1 MRVPIQ
7 TMSARDRSAPDAV
20 APPLMGPM
28 ESRLVLRLL
37 LVCVGYYAGA
47 SIGFGLKFFGLTPS
61 VLWTP
66 NAILTATL
74 LLTAPRRWWLY
85 LLAALPAHMAIELT
99 TTLPRS
105 LVLALF
111 LTNCAEAV
119 LAAGLARWV
128 SDAPT
133 RFDTFRR
140 VAAFVVTA
148 GVTAP
153 FLSSFP
159 DATFVELLRGEPY
172 WSVFSTRFP
181 SNVLA
186 ELLVVP
192 TIVTAVRAV
201 LERRGPP
208 PPRRL
213 LEMALLGGGLLAV
226 AVVAFGDPGPLAPRN
241 PWSLHTPYALLLPFF
256 LWAAVRFGPG
266 GLSACLLTTALLA
279 IRTGTLE
286 VAVFS
291 VALRGD
297 GVLALQIFLI
307 VVSVPLLCLAAVIE
321 EARQT
326 NEVLQERLAFEGL
339 LSRLSSAFVRLP
351 SPEMDRA
358 FETWL
363 TNVGGHLRS
372 GALAL
377 LELAPS
383 GDALTL
389 RFGSPPPRAD
399 VPRALAS
406 RDFPWIAAR
415 LREERPVVFGSLDA
429 LPAEAAR
436 ERAMLAEHGVCSG
449 AILPLEAGGRVL
461 GGLAY
466 LASGPR
472 TGWPAQLESR
482 LQLVGEVFANALA
495 RRGTEDALRASEEM
509 KSAVLAS
516 LRSGV
521 AVLDRD
527 GTVIAVNEGWSEH
540 AAEAGVT
547 SASRAG
553 LGDNY
558 LMLWR
563 QAQFAGNVQAAH
575 AVVGIEAVLNGRRE
589 RFAFEYT
596 CHDPMP
602 ERWFALSAVPLHRS
616 GSGAVISNTEITDWK
631 RAELEAQR
639 SRQEL
644 AHFTRVSTMGA
655 LAASLAH
662 ELNQPLTGI
671 LANAQAARRFLAVTP
686 PDLDEIRGILADI
699 VEDDKRAGEVIER
712 LRELLRKGDAQTV
725 VLDANA
731 LVRDVVRLVSSD
743 ALIRGTRLEVALRA
757 MPSTVRGDRIQLQQ
771 VILNLVVNAMEAMAD
786 TSGELRVVVIE
797 TALIESVVAEGRMVS
812 VSVQD
817 AGTGLDRDLQE
828 LMFEP
833 FYTTKKTGM
842 GMGLSISRSIVEA
855 HGGRIWGKNN
865 AGPGATFSF
874 TLPYAGAEQA

>member
-1 MRVPIQ
+1 MRFAIQ
-7 TMSARDRSAPDAV
+7 TLSARGRSAPDAM

-28 ESRLVLRLL
+28 ESRLALRLL

-47 SIGFGLKFFGLTPS
+47 SIGLGLKFGWLTPS

-140 VAAFVVTA
+140 VAAFVLTA
-148 GVTAP
+148 GVAAP

-159 DATFVELLRGEPY
+159 DAAFVHLLRGEPY

-208 PPRRL
+208 PRRL
-213 LEMALLGGGLLAV
+213 LEIALLGGGLLAV
-226 AVVAFGDPGPLAPRN
+226 SVVAFGHAGPLTSRN
-241 PWSLHTPYALLLPFF
+241 PWSLHTSYALLLPFF

-266 GLSACLLTTALLA
+266 GLSACLLTTTLFA

-286 VAVFS
+286 VAAFS
-291 VALRGD
+291 IAQWGD

-307 VVSVPLLCLAAVIE
+307 VVSIPLLCLAAVIE
-321 EARQT
+321 EERQT
-326 NEVLQERLAFEGL
+326 SEALQERLAFEGL

-363 TNVGGHLRS
+363 TNVGVHLRS

-383 GDALTL
+383 GEALTL
-389 RFGSPPPRAD
+389 RFGSPPPRAA

-415 LREERPVVFGSLDA
+415 LSEERPVVFGSLDE
-429 LPAEAAR
+429 LPVEAAR
-436 ERAMLAEHGVCSG
+436 ERTMLAENGVGSG

-472 TGWPAQLESR
+472 TRWPAQLEPR

-495 RRGTEDALRASEEM
+495 RRGTEGALRASEEM

-540 AAEAGVT
+540 AAEAGPT

-558 LMLWR
+558 LALWR
-563 QAQFAGNVQAAH
+563 QAQSAGNVQAAH
-575 AVVGIEAVLNGRRE
+575 AAAGIEGVLQGRRE

-596 CHDPMP
+596 WYDAMP

-655 LAASLAH
+655 LA
-662 ELNQPLTGI
+662 
-671 LANAQAARRFLAVTP
+671 
-686 PDLDEIRGILADI
+686 
-699 VEDDKRAGEVIER
+699 
-712 LRELLRKGDAQTV
+712 
-725 VLDANA
+725 
-731 LVRDVVRLVSSD
+731 
-743 ALIRGTRLEVALRA
+743 
-757 MPSTVRGDRIQLQQ
+757 
-771 VILNLVVNAMEAMAD
+771 
-786 TSGELRVVVIE
+786 
-797 TALIESVVAEGRMVS
+797 
-812 VSVQD
+812 
-817 AGTGLDRDLQE
+817 
-828 LMFEP
+828 
-833 FYTTKKTGM
+833 
-842 GMGLSISRSIVEA
+842 
-855 HGGRIWGKNN
+855 
-865 AGPGATFSF
+865 
-874 TLPYAGAEQA
+874 